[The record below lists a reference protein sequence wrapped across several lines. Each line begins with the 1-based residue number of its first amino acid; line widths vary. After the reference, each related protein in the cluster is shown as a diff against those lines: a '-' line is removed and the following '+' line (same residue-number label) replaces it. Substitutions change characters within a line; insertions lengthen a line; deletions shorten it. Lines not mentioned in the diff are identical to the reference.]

1 MHTDRMTIMVHHDYP
16 GYHYIII
23 VMVLMGK
30 PMMRTVVL
38 QNNQKREE
46 VTVGLSGKKCGDWSD
61 FGEEESDKQMTYD
74 QDDNGAPKK
83 KRNDN
88 WRKSEGKYLF
98 Q

>member
-1 MHTDRMTIMVHHDYP
+1 MTIMVHHDYP

-30 PMMRTVVL
+30 PMMRTMVH

-46 VTVGLSGKKCGDWSD
+46 VTVGLSGKKCGYWSD

-74 QDDNGAPKK
+74 QDDSGASKK
-83 KRNDN
+83 KRIDN
-88 WRKSEGKYLF
+88 WTISRKK
-98 Q
+98 

>member
-1 MHTDRMTIMVHHDYP
+1 MTIMVHHDYP

-30 PMMRTVVL
+30 PMMRT
-38 QNNQKREE
+38 NNQKREE

-74 QDDNGAPKK
+74 QDDNVAPKK

-88 WRKSEGKYLF
+88 LTICRKSEGKYLF
-98 Q
+98 QWV